1 MLMYVILVF
10 VGLLAGLL
18 SGSVGFGGG
27 MIILPVITYFYGVEV
42 AVPISTIAQLLSNL
56 SRSVIGWRDIH
67 WGKVGLFLICAAPLT
82 ALGAYGFA
90 VVPKVPMT
98 RVLCFFL
105 IVFAIIKLTGK
116 MKLPENKATAFIG
129 GGLTGLTNGLLGI
142 SGPISSAVFLTFGL
156 SPVAYIAS
164 ESTAAAVM
172 HIIKAAMYGKLDL
185 MDWSIFFNGLYIG
198 IAMMAGNFLAM
209 RYIRNVNRKRYQKV
223 VAALLILVSLFLMF
237 TV

>member
-1 MLMYVILVF
+1 MYIILIL

-27 MIILPVITYFYGVEV
+27 MIILPVITYFYGVDV

-56 SRSVIGWRDIH
+56 SRSAIGYKDIH
-67 WGKVGLFLICAAPLT
+67 WDKVGLFLLLAAPLT

-90 VVPKVPMT
+90 IVPIKTMT
-98 RVLCFFL
+98 RVLCLFL
-105 IVFAIIKLTGK
+105 IIFAIIKLTGK
-116 MKLPENKATAFIG
+116 IKLPKTKATALIG

-142 SGPISSAVFLTFGL
+142 SGPISSAVFMTFSL

-164 ESTAAAVM
+164 ESTAATAM
-172 HIIKAAMYGKLDL
+172 HIIKALMYGKLNLLDGNIL
-185 MDWSIFFNGLYIG
+185 LNGLYIG
-198 IAMMAGNFLAM
+198 IALMIGNFLAM
-209 RYIRNVNRKRYQKV
+209 RFIRNVNKKKYQKV
-223 VAALLILVSLFLMF
+223 VAGMLILVSLFLMF